1 MSIMWNDLYWTYF
14 KLELQPVAFE
24 SYYLTNLEPH
34 CDYKKC
40 KGDLWFRYKAVKF
53 IAAVVTS
60 QTCSWACCSNH
71 QVILMF
77 LLVSRIPSICMEV
90 VTELY
95 FRQTDEL
102 FSSDFWIFV
111 LYHMKKGVKMATTQ
125 VKVTSWSPTY
135 MPGVRYRVIFQTDSW
150 AGLFRILKFFL
161 YYIKK
166 GVEMATTQVKVTSW
180 SPTQWYVT
188 WFYHHPFFCQFDCV
202 WLKLGSYI
210 VFQFLKKM
218 T

>member
-1 MSIMWNDLYWTYF
+1 
-14 KLELQPVAFE
+14 
-24 SYYLTNLEPH
+24 
-34 CDYKKC
+34 
-40 KGDLWFRYKAVKF
+40 
-53 IAAVVTS
+53 
-60 QTCSWACCSNH
+60 
-71 QVILMF
+71 MF
-77 LLVSRIPSICMEV
+77 LLASRIPSPICMEV
-90 VTELY
+90 GTELY

-125 VKVTSWSPTY
+125 VKVTSLSPTY

-161 YYIKK
+161 YYMKK

-188 WFYHHPFFCQFDCV
+188 WFYHHLFFCQFDCM
-202 WLKLGSYI
+202 WLKLESYI
-210 VFQFLKKM
+210 GFQFLKKKWPKYEVVGVFLKKKYLCFCVSRQRKHFSPEQPEFFLSF
-218 T
+218 

>member
-1 MSIMWNDLYWTYF
+1 
-14 KLELQPVAFE
+14 
-24 SYYLTNLEPH
+24 
-34 CDYKKC
+34 
-40 KGDLWFRYKAVKF
+40 
-53 IAAVVTS
+53 
-60 QTCSWACCSNH
+60 
-71 QVILMF
+71 MF
-77 LLVSRIPSICMEV
+77 LLVSRIPSPICMEV
-90 VTELY
+90 GTELY

-125 VKVTSWSPTY
+125 VKVTSLSPTY

-161 YYIKK
+161 YYMKK

-188 WFYHHPFFCQFDCV
+188 WFYHHLFFCQFDCM
-202 WLKLGSYI
+202 WLKLESYI
-210 VFQFLKKM
+210 GFQFLKKKWPKYEVLGVFFKKKYLCFCVSRQRKHFSPEQPEFFLSF
-218 T
+218 

>member
-1 MSIMWNDLYWTYF
+1 
-14 KLELQPVAFE
+14 
-24 SYYLTNLEPH
+24 
-34 CDYKKC
+34 
-40 KGDLWFRYKAVKF
+40 
-53 IAAVVTS
+53 
-60 QTCSWACCSNH
+60 
-71 QVILMF
+71 MF

-90 VTELY
+90 GTELY

-135 MPGVRYRVIFQTDSW
+135 MPRVRYRVIFQTDSW

-202 WLKLGSYI
+202 IKIGELYCFP
-210 VFQFLKKM
+210 VFEKNDLNMRLWVSFLKKKYLCFCVSRQRKNFSPEQPEFFLSF
-218 T
+218 

>member
-77 LLVSRIPSICMEV
+77 LLVSCIPSICMEV

-125 VKVTSWSPTY
+125 VKVTSWSPT
-135 MPGVRYRVIFQTDSW
+135 
-150 AGLFRILKFFL
+150 
-161 YYIKK
+161 
-166 GVEMATTQVKVTSW
+166 
-180 SPTQWYVT
+180 QWYVT

>member
-1 MSIMWNDLYWTYF
+1 
-14 KLELQPVAFE
+14 
-24 SYYLTNLEPH
+24 
-34 CDYKKC
+34 
-40 KGDLWFRYKAVKF
+40 
-53 IAAVVTS
+53 
-60 QTCSWACCSNH
+60 
-71 QVILMF
+71 MF

-90 VTELY
+90 GTELY

-166 GVEMATTQVKVTSW
+166 GVEMATTQVKVCYMILPLS
-180 SPTQWYVT
+180 
-188 WFYHHPFFCQFDCV
+188 FFLSV
-202 WLKLGSYI
+202 WLCVIKIGELYCFP
-210 VFQFLKKM
+210 VFEKNDLNMRLWVSFLKKKIPLFLCE
-218 T
+218 